1 MILYFLRHGLAE
13 ERQTWRGRDSDRP
26 LTPAGKKKLASL
38 VEALAKL
45 DLGIDLILTSPY
57 LRAFQTAEIVAAG
70 LGKPVELVQEA
81 RLSPG
86 FEALLLEEILRE
98 HPENKAILFVGHEPD
113 FSQVVSALIGG
124 GNLLFKKAGLA
135 RVDLLRQSPLEGVLV
150 WFFPPRLLVKE

>member
-13 ERQTWRGRDSDRP
+13 ERQSWRGRDADRP

-38 VEALAKL
+38 VEALANL

-57 LRAFQTAEIVAAG
+57 LRALQTAEIVAEG
-70 LGKPVELVQEA
+70 LEKKVELVQEA

-86 FEALLLEEILRE
+86 FDAPILEEILRE
-98 HPENKAILFVGHEPD
+98 RRDSKAILFVGHEPD